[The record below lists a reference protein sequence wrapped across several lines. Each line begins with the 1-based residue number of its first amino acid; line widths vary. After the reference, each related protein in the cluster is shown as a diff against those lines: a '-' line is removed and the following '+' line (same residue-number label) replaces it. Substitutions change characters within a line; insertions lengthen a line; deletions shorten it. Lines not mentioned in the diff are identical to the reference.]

1 MDWSMVTFAFMA
13 GIFAFLAPC
22 SFPMLP
28 SYVAYF
34 LGFDEDGEGKDRG
47 GIIQSGLVGL
57 WFGFLTT
64 LGFLIFF
71 ALIGLALLPLSSVIR
86 QNLALISL
94 IVAAALIGL
103 GLLMLSGK
111 DPYMTLPVKAPEK
124 KGPINFFLFGILYAA
139 ASLGCSLPMFISVVL
154 AAFNMSGAM
163 GSLFILTVYAAG
175 MGSLMIPIAV
185 ATSVSRDILI
195 EKLRANVGL
204 IKKIGAIVLI
214 IMGIYILLVDVLH
227 L

>member
-34 LGFDEDGEGKDRG
+34 LGFDGDEEEKRG
-47 GIIQSGLVGL
+47 VVKSGLTGL
-57 WFGFLTT
+57 YFGSLTTAGFLV
-64 LGFLIFF
+64 FF
-71 ALIGLALLPLSSVIR
+71 SAIGLALLPLSPVIK
-86 QNLALISL
+86 QNLAVISALVSTAL
-94 IVAAALIGL
+94 IVL

-124 KGPINFFLFGILYAA
+124 KGPINFFLFGLLYAA
-139 ASLGCSLPMFISVVL
+139 ASLGCSLPMFISVIL
-154 AAFNMSGAM
+154 AAFNMGGAI
-163 GSLFILTVYAAG
+163 GSLLILMVYAAG
-175 MGSLMIPIAV
+175 MGSLMIPVAV
-185 ATSVSRDILI
+185 ATSVSKDVLV

-204 IKKIGAIVLI
+204 IKKLGAVVLI
-214 IMGIYILLVDVLH
+214 IMGIYIMLVDVLH
-227 L
+227 

>member
-34 LGFDEDGEGKDRG
+34 LGFDEENEDK
-47 GIIQSGLVGL
+47 GIIRSGLTGL
-57 WFGFLTT
+57 YFGSLTT
-64 LGFLIFF
+64 LGFLVFF
-71 ALIGLALLPLSSVIR
+71 ALIGLLLLPVSSLIR
-86 QNLALISL
+86 ANLAVVSGV
-94 IVAAALIGL
+94 VAAALVIL

-124 KGPINFFLFGILYAA
+124 KGPINFFLFGLLYAA
-139 ASLGCSLPMFISVVL
+139 ASLGCSLPIFISVVL
-154 AAFNMSGAM
+154 AAFGMNGAI

-175 MGSLMIPIAV
+175 MGALMIPIAI
-185 ATSVSRDILI
+185 ATSVSRDVLI

-204 IKKIGAIVLI
+204 IKKIGAIVLVL
-214 IMGIYILLVDVLH
+214 MGIYIFLIDVLH